1 MKTVRQANNMQ
12 TSIKNAKD
20 VFSVVN
26 TIRHVQ
32 NMQACIAKYARDVY
46 IVVRHAIR
54 HSIIHAIPHANN
66 MQTYVEKYTR

>member
-1 MKTVRQANNMQ
+1 MQ

-32 NMQACIAKYARDVY
+32 NMQTYIAKYARDVY
-46 IVVRHAIR
+46 IVVIRAIR
-54 HSIIHAIPHANN
+54 HAIIHAIPHANYVN
-66 MQTYVEKYTR
+66 MR